1 MNQKENEKERDARN
15 DALIQNEVAET
26 DRNTYR
32 NSYDEYFEGSCG
44 VCGAQN
50 VTVHCIDSGQSCER
64 CNW

>member
-1 MNQKENEKERDARN
+1 MNQEENEKERDARN

-26 DRNTYR
+26 DRN
-32 NSYDEYFEGSCG
+32 SYDEYFEGSCG

-50 VTVHCIDSGQSCER
+50 VIVHCIDSGQSCER